1 MPPMTGVREHWRS
14 LVLSIVSRPLSL
26 AATGALTDE
35 CQRRGPPDRA
45 AFAPL
50 EVLGRILA
58 GIGPW
63 LASDPADAGER
74 MEVERIVGWMT
85 SALATM
91 ASARSAEGAWFDA
104 GDQSL
109 VDAAYLVMGL
119 HRSRKQIW
127 DRLSAADRN
136 GILDALERSRAIR
149 PWRNNWVL
157 FPALIEAFLAVEGRR
172 HRSADVRQALVRCEE
187 WYVGDGWYADGE
199 SFEANAYNSLVFHPF
214 LLTLLQMDRGTR
226 AFVPEFLA
234 APIRDR
240 ARWHAETLERLIA
253 ADGSFPAIGR
263 SLTYRCGVFQL
274 LAHLAL
280 ADDLPDRLRR
290 GDVRDALDAV
300 IRWTLV
306 QPGTLDDE
314 GWLRIGLRG
323 YQPGLAEPYVSC
335 GSVYMCLTAFLPLAL
350 SASSRFWT
358 EDGGAWTA
366 VRLARGEDPGIA
378 ATPRA
383 LRRGSPGRRYNLLH
397 EWRAI
402 RFRAG
407 AWGHRGYA

>member
-1 MPPMTGVREHWRS
+1 MPPKRGVRDRWRA

-26 AATGALTDE
+26 AAAGALTDE
-35 CQRRGPPDRA
+35 CQRRGPRDRV

-63 LASDPADAGER
+63 LSSAPADDTER

-85 SALATM
+85 SSLARM
-91 ASARSAEGAWFDA
+91 ASPRSTEGAWFDA

-109 VDAAYLVMGL
+109 VDAAHLVMGL
-119 HRSRKQIW
+119 HRSRNQIW
-127 DRLSAADRN
+127 DRLTANERN
-136 GILDALERSRAIR
+136 GILKALERTRAIR

-172 HRSADVRQALVRCEE
+172 HRSADIRQALVRCEE
-187 WYVGDGWYADGE
+187 WYVGDGWYADGK

-214 LLTLLQMDRGTR
+214 LLTLLQMDGGTG

-234 APIRDR
+234 APFRDR
-240 ARWHAETLERLIA
+240 ARRHAETLERLIA

-274 LAHLAL
+274 LGHLAL

-300 IRWTLV
+300 IRWTLEP
-306 QPGTLDDE
+306 PGTLDDE

-323 YQPGLAEPYVSC
+323 HQPGLAEHYVSC
-335 GSVYMCLTAFLPLAL
+335 GSGYMCLTAFLPLGL
-350 SASSRFWT
+350 SASSSFWT

-366 VRLARGEDPGIA
+366 VRLARGNDPGID
-378 ATPRA
+378 ATPRG
-383 LRRGSPGRRYNLLH
+383 LQRCGPGRRNTLLH
-397 EWRAI
+397 QWRAI